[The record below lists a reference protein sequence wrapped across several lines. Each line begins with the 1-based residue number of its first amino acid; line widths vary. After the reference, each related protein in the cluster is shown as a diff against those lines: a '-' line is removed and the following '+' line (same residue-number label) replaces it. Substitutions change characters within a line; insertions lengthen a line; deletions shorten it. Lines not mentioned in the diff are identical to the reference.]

1 MVGKEERIPY
11 ALRTIRLQDDV
22 RSAHGFT
29 VHFSLHKWGKIN
41 ELFSFFV
48 FFIYLLDFMCVQFSL
63 TESNVS
69 AYLDF
74 DFVCADHIK

>member
-1 MVGKEERIPY
+1 MSKEERFPY

-22 RSAHGFT
+22 RSTHGST
-29 VHFSLHKWGKIN
+29 VHFSFHKWGKIN
-41 ELFSFFV
+41 ELFSLFLCIFTGFYVYNFFN
-48 FFIYLLDFMCVQFSL
+48 
-63 TESNVS
+63 ESNVS